1 MLVFLFAM
9 MIFPSLALDET
20 NGKEHKEDAEFQ
32 TFHRRPKPSCIC
44 GVTSVKCCRRKRMF
58 SKMGYSELNAYAK
71 NGGQLRE

>member
-1 MLVFLFAM
+1 MLVFLFAL

-44 GVTSVKCCRRKRMF
+44 GVTSVKCCRGKRMF
-58 SKMGYSELNAYAK
+58 SKVSFGSQNDIVMVV
-71 NGGQLRE
+71 